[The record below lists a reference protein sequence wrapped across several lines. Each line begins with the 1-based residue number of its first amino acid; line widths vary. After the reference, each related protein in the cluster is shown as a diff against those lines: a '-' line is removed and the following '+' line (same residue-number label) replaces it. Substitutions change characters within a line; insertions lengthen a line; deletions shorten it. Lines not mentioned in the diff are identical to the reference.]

1 VDQPLTGLIVY
12 QLKAKSRKVKA
23 QEHLKHLA
31 SETWSR
37 IQDERIWVLNLR
49 LRSQSFETSEISVR
63 DLLEITI
70 SRPSRD
76 LNFETFSRSQFRDL
90 LEISISR
97 PLRSQSETFS
107 KSQFRD
113 LLEISVP
120 RPSRDL
126 NPETFLRSQSRDL
139 LEISI
144 SRPSRDLSSETFSRS
159 QFRDLL
165 EISIPRPS
173 RNLSSET
180 FSRSQ
185 SRDLLEISVPRP
197 SRDLNKNSKFKCQ
210 QPNPILIPED
220 QGTDNYSNPSITDC
234 LAANQGRASNW
245 LGDCHSMPI

>member
-1 VDQPLTGLIVY
+1 LTGLIVY

-23 QEHLKHLA
+23 QEHLKPLA

-37 IQDERIWVLNLR
+37 IQDERIWVLNLS
-49 LRSQSFETSEISVR
+49 LRSQSLETSEISVP
-63 DLLEITI
+63 
-70 SRPSRD
+70 RPSRY
-76 LNFETFSRSQFRDL
+76 LFEISILETFSRSQFRDL
-90 LEISISR
+90 LEISVPR
-97 PLRSQSETFS
+97 PSQI
-107 KSQFRD
+107 FRD

-126 NPETFLRSQSRDL
+126 
-139 LEISI
+139 
-144 SRPSRDLSSETFSRS
+144 SSETFSKS

>member
-63 DLLEITI
+63 DLLEISI

-76 LNFETFSRSQFRDL
+76 LSSETFSKSQFRDL

-126 NPETFLRSQSRDL
+126 NSETS
-139 LEISI
+139 EISP
-144 SRPSRDLSSETFSRS
+144 RPSRNLNFETETFSRS

-165 EISIPRPS
+165 EIS
-173 RNLSSET
+173 
-180 FSRSQ
+180 
-185 SRDLLEISVPRP
+185 VPRP
-197 SRDLNKNSKFKCQ
+197 SRDLSLETFSRSQFRDLLEISTRIQNSNANNQ
-210 QPNPILIPED
+210 IL
-220 QGTDNYSNPSITDC
+220 S
-234 LAANQGRASNW
+234 
-245 LGDCHSMPI
+245 

>member
-1 VDQPLTGLIVY
+1 LTGLIVY

-23 QEHLKHLA
+23 QEHLKPLA

-37 IQDERIWVLNLR
+37 IQDERIWVLNLS
-49 LRSQSFETSEISVR
+49 LRSQSLETSEISVPR
-63 DLLEITI
+63 PSRNLNL
-70 SRPSRD
+70 RPSRD
-76 LNFETFSRSQFRDL
+76 LSSETFSRSQFRDL

-97 PLRSQSETFS
+97 SQI
-107 KSQFRD
+107 RD
-113 LLEISVP
+113 LLEISVS
-120 RPSRDL
+120 RPSRNL
-126 NPETFLRSQSRDL
+126 S
-139 LEISI
+139 